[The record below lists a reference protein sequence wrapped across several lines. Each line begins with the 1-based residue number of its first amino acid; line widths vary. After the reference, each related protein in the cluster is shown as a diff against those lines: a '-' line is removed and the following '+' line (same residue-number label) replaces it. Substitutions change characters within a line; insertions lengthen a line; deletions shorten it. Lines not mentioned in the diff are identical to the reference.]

1 MEQESKLLQDLTKEA
16 EKKTAEQHSSPTPTS
31 PVATNQTAIV
41 YPTQEERKEADSRS
55 VYVGNVSLFSQ

>member
-1 MEQESKLLQDLTKEA
+1 MEEEAKLLKALTQEA

-31 PVATNQTAIV
+31 PVSTNQAAIV

-55 VYVGNVSLFSQ
+55 VYVGNVSLFS